1 LHGLSD
7 VPAIRSVAPADL
19 PALFVY
25 LDDHLQDNGRAGTP
39 LFQPMARADSRFP
52 VDKRA
57 AFAIGLH
64 AEVGT
69 PGWRRAWMAL
79 DIDGAICGHVDLRA
93 RPERASSHRCLLGM
107 GVHRDWRR
115 QGLGEQLMATALGWA
130 RTQEALDWVDLE
142 VLSSNGPARR
152 LYERCGFA
160 FAGEL
165 PDLFRIDGEQH
176 GYVYMT
182 AGVRSDI
189 RTRPLP

>member
-1 LHGLSD
+1 MRGQVL
-7 VPAIRSVAPADL
+7 PTIRSVEVDDL

-57 AFAIGLH
+57 AFAIGLG
-64 AEVGT
+64 AEVGA

-79 DIDGAICGHVDLRA
+79 DSEGAICGHADLRA

-107 GVHRDWRR
+107 GVHRDFRR
-115 QGLGEQLMATALGWA
+115 QGLGERLLSIALDWA
-130 RTQEALDWVDLE
+130 RREPALDWVDLE
-142 VLSSNGPARR
+142 VLSSNAPARR
-152 LYERCGFA
+152 LYERCGFT

-182 AGVRSDI
+182 YRL
-189 RTRPLP
+189 R

>member
-1 LHGLSD
+1 LNGQAT
-7 VPAIRSVAPADL
+7 PALQGVAAADL

-25 LDDHLQDNGRAGTP
+25 LDDHLQDNGRDGTP

-57 AFAIGLH
+57 AFAIGLG
-64 AEVGT
+64 ADVGA

-79 DIDGAICGHVDLRA
+79 GEDGAICGHIDLRA
-93 RPERASSHRCLLGM
+93 RPERASAHRCLLGM
-107 GVHRDWRR
+107 GVHRDFRR
-115 QGLGEQLMATALGWA
+115 QGLGERLLSTALDWA
-130 RTQEALDWVDLE
+130 RTQPALDWVDLE
-142 VLSSNGPARR
+142 VLSSNLPARR
-152 LYERCGFA
+152 LYEHCGFT

-182 AGVRSDI
+182 YRL
-189 RTRPLP
+189 R

>member
-1 LHGLSD
+1 MDKQAGPD
-7 VPAIRSVAPADL
+7 ICSVAASEL

-64 AEVGT
+64 AEVGA

-79 DIDGAICGHVDLRA
+79 DEDGAIRGHIDLRA
-93 RPERASSHRCLLGM
+93 RPERAAAHRCLLGM
-107 GVHRDWRR
+107 GVHRDARR
-115 QGLGEQLMATALGWA
+115 QGLGERLLDTALAWA
-130 RTQEALDWVDLE
+130 RTQPGLDWVDLE
-142 VLSSNGPARR
+142 VLSNNAPARR
-152 LYERCGFA
+152 LYERCGFN

-165 PDLFRIDGEQH
+165 PDLFRIDGETH

-182 AGVRSDI
+182 YRL
-189 RTRPLP
+189 R

>member
-1 LHGLSD
+1 MPDQVL
-7 VPAIRSVAPADL
+7 PAIHSVAVADL

-39 LFQPMARADSRFP
+39 LFQPMARAESRWAT
-52 VDKRA
+52 DKRA
-57 AFAIGLH
+57 AFALGLGAAIG
-64 AEVGT
+64 A

-79 DIDGAICGHVDLRA
+79 DGDGSICGHVDLRA
-93 RPERASSHRCLLGM
+93 RPERASIHRCLLGM

-115 QGLGEQLMATALGWA
+115 QGLGERLLATALVWA
-130 RTQEALDWVDLE
+130 RSEPALDWVDLE
-142 VLSSNGPARR
+142 VLSSNLPARR
-152 LYERCGFA
+152 LYERCGFS

-182 AGVRSDI
+182 CKVQDLS
-189 RTRPLP
+189 

>member
-1 LHGLSD
+1 MNAKA
-7 VPAIRSVAPADL
+7 VPAIQGVAAADL

-57 AFAIGLH
+57 AFALGLGT
-64 AEVGT
+64 EVGA

-79 DIDGAICGHVDLRA
+79 DADGAICGHVDLRA
-93 RPERASSHRCLLGM
+93 RPERASNHRCLLGM

-115 QGLGEQLMATALGWA
+115 QGLGERLLATALAWA
-130 RTQEALDWVDLE
+130 RTQDGLAWVDLE
-142 VLSSNGPARR
+142 VLSSNQPARR

-160 FAGEL
+160 FVGEL

-182 AGVRSDI
+182 HQLQSWGQV
-189 RTRPLP
+189 

>member
-1 LHGLSD
+1 MNG
-7 VPAIRSVAPADL
+7 AAPPLIQGVGAADL

-57 AFAIGLH
+57 AFAIGLG
-64 AEVGT
+64 AAVGA

-79 DIDGAICGHVDLRA
+79 DADGAICGHVDLRA

-107 GVHRDWRR
+107 GVHRDFRR
-115 QGLGEQLMATALGWA
+115 QGLGERLMQTALHWA
-130 RTQEALDWVDLE
+130 HTQPGLDWVDLE
-142 VLSSNGPARR
+142 VLSSNLPARR
-152 LYERCGFA
+152 LYERCGFT

-165 PDLFRIDGEQH
+165 PDLFRIDGEGH

-182 AGVRSDI
+182 HSLR
-189 RTRPLP
+189 